1 MDEERFATVCRTIG
15 FGATRREAVGAVAS
29 LIGVGLPVASA
40 MGALAGDRK
49 GKRKNNKK
57 NKDKDTID
65 VCHCPSGNRDKC
77 KTLRL
82 AAPEV
87 REHLKH
93 GDTLGPCGSEITRPL
108 ESSGMC
114 TPLLQICWPE
124 WLGGNRCCDINADCL
139 YVNADVPAFFCLDQS
154 KDDCKSD
161 IECRSRFTDPNI
173 ACMKRFP
180 ATCRSGVRQC
190 CQRRTCD
197 VNNQCAG
204 DAVCCNSA
212 ASLLQNVCCVPG
224 QTCDPFT
231 GCVTQ

>member
-1 MDEERFATVCRTIG
+1 MMDERRFATICQFVDRNL
-15 FGATRREAVGAVAS
+15 TRRGAVAAVAGI
-29 LIGVGLPVASA
+29 LGLRLP
-40 MGALAGDRK
+40 LAAYHEAAAGNRDRNK
-49 GKRKNNKK
+49 NKRKNAEK
-57 NKDKDTID
+57 IS
-65 VCHCPSGNRDKC
+65 VCHCPSGNASKC
-77 KTLRL
+77 KTLNL
-82 AAPEV
+82 LPPAV

-108 ESSGMC
+108 EASGMC

-124 WLGGNRCCDINADCL
+124 WLGGNRCCDINADCT
-139 YVNADVPAFFCLDQS
+139 YVNGDVPAFFCLDKS
-154 KDDCKSD
+154 KDNCTSD

-197 VNNQCAG
+197 LNNQCVG

-212 ASLLQNVCCVPG
+212 ASLGQNVCCVPG
-224 QTCDPFT
+224 QRCDPFT